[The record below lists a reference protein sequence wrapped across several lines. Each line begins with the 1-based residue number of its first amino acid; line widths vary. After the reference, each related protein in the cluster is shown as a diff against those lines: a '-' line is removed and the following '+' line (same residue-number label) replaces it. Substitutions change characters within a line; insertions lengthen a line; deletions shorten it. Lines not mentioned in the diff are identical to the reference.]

1 MIRILQAT
9 CESRLFFYIYPTLI
23 RTLSPSTQVLQA
35 IDYLKHSS
43 VPFGIFFGSI
53 YLCRIQLLSLSC
65 IVSIL
70 VVDDIHMVVMGLLL
84 IFGEICL
91 GLSIFY
97 VTFVSYYY
105 RWQTPLC
112 SELCDL
118 HCRRCLSFIISV

>member
-43 VPFGIFFGSI
+43 SAFWYLSGSI
-53 YLCRIQLLSLSC
+53 YLCRVQLLSLSRT
-65 IVSIL
+65 VSIL

-84 IFGEICL
+84 IFRERCL

-97 VTFVSYYY
+97 ATFVSYYY

-112 SELCDL
+112 CELCDL

>member
-23 RTLSPSTQVLQA
+23 RTLSPSTLIRISLFFESKEFKEFREQCLFIPA
-35 IDYLKHSS
+35 SLNLKHSS
-43 VPFGIFFGSI
+43 MH
-53 YLCRIQLLSLSC
+53 LSLSC
-65 IVSIL
+65 AISIL

-84 IFGEICL
+84 IFGERCL

-97 VTFVSYYY
+97 ATFVSYYY

-112 SELCDL
+112 M
-118 HCRRCLSFIISV
+118 